1 MRSCCRLLQIDE
13 ARRLQS
19 SHVRGIRLSY
29 VQVEQVEAPE
39 LIAAEVL
46 SRCPAKQLMAVY
58 KVPAFKDC
66 DEFLQSVAF
75 QRGKLLPGGIGDAK
89 SAARVVL
96 HDWHNGKIPYYTL
109 PPTRE
114 TAGQQEAAI
123 MTNWGEAF
131 NADKVDILAD
141 VAGQYFLPI

>member
-1 MRSCCRLLQIDE
+1 M
-13 ARRLQS
+13 
-19 SHVRGIRLSY
+19 
-29 VQVEQVEAPE
+29 QVEQVEAPE

-46 SRCPAKQLMAVY
+46 RRCPAKQLMALY
-58 KVPAFKDC
+58 KVPAFKDT

-114 TAGQQEAAI
+114 SSGQQEAAI
-123 MTNWGEAF
+123 MPSWGEAF
-131 NADKVDILAD
+131 NADKVWKPNIYLSLK
-141 VAGQYFLPI
+141 QYFGLQSRLMLTILVGDCSW

>member
-1 MRSCCRLLQIDE
+1 M
-13 ARRLQS
+13 
-19 SHVRGIRLSY
+19 
-29 VQVEQVEAPE
+29 QVEQVEAPE

-46 SRCPAKQLMAVY
+46 NRCPAKQLMALY

-66 DEFLQSVAF
+66 DDFLQNVAF

-109 PPTRE
+109 PPVRE
-114 TAGQQEAAI
+114 TIGQQEAVI
-123 MTNWGEAF
+123 MPSFGEAF
-131 NADKVDILAD
+131 NADKVKSWNLLFCLVWLVIA
-141 VAGQYFLPI
+141 QPPICQRNGCAETIPGKKDKYSSKR